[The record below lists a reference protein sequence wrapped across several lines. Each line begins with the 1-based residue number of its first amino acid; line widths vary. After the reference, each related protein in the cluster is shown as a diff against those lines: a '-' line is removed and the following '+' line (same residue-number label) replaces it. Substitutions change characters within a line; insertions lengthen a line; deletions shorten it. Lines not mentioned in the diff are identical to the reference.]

1 MNYGVTFL
9 LAGVYFLIIMLRGTP
24 ARATMGTRTL
34 PLCATGALAWR
45 GQGAAVE
52 GFSFSPPTH
61 THFLCRFVSW
71 MVCPCAAR
79 LVGPRLPQRTRK
91 LAGAET
97 LAGLQE
103 CQGGGISAAHVM
115 GYVGPPRTRGPRAR
129 GSAAGRFRAGL
140 SRRVTHSRLMR
151 RATRASSH
159 SME

>member
-1 MNYGVTFL
+1 
-9 LAGVYFLIIMLRGTP
+9 
-24 ARATMGTRTL
+24 
-34 PLCATGALAWR
+34 
-45 GQGAAVE
+45 
-52 GFSFSPPTH
+52 
-61 THFLCRFVSW
+61 

-129 GSAAGRFRAGL
+129 GSAGVEVPRGL
-140 SRRVTHSRLMR
+140 IASGHTGEAHATANTGLLALARVRGGSTELADRVRSRRASTHLRVAYSQKGVE
-151 RATRASSH
+151 AGTREDLRGSIDRPGVAWGDP
-159 SME
+159 MLP